1 MHFTVVIK
9 PVSVLKIYYYNV
21 TSAGQNVYVSF
32 VIMSNI
38 IYIRERYASE
48 MTKLYTR

>member
-9 PVSVLKIYYYNV
+9 PVSVLKIYYYYV

-38 IYIRERYASE
+38 RERYASE

>member
-38 IYIRERYASE
+38 IYV
-48 MTKLYTR
+48 KGTRLK